1 MGAWS
6 PHLLDVREPWA
17 EEGLVAARQA
27 GDPAG
32 VAVILL
38 VMALDALERADLPG
52 WLRLSE
58 EASRLADR
66 ERLPYV
72 SISLQWLRMTLAGL
86 RGDRAEV
93 AREYAAM
100 SETAPQV
107 AIPMKDAQ
115 APAAELLSRIWDR
128 EALLGKVD
136 ELLAAFRDMFGTA
149 TVTHVMLA
157 RAGRVEEVRPLL
169 ARSPMPAE
177 TDLYWSTINDWVFE
191 SEAAVLAEDRA
202 LAMLALERLR
212 PFAGRM
218 SVAGASAVSG
228 PVDGYLAL
236 LEAFVGDPAA
246 ASRSADAALATAQQ
260 WGFTAYVAWLR
271 AWRDT
276 PGHLNPASRLAR
288 MVAEQPCPSS
298 HVAVGPDAVPYGG
311 LSRTMRASST
321 SCRRLTRGASSPLR
335 APPSSGR
342 GPATGPGARGRG
354 GDGWWAGSGRWSG
367 SCETWLFVPLCG

>member
-1 MGAWS
+1 MGAWA

-17 EEGLVAARQA
+17 AEGLVAARQA
-27 GDPAG
+27 GDAAG
-32 VAVILL
+32 VAVITL
-38 VMALDALERADLPG
+38 VMALDALERADLAG
-52 WLRLSE
+52 WTRLSE

-86 RGDRAEV
+86 RGDRDGV
-93 AREYAAM
+93 AREHAAM

-128 EALLGKVD
+128 EALGGKVD

-177 TDLYWSTINDWVFE
+177 VDTYWSTVNDWVFE
-191 SEAAVLAEDRA
+191 TEAAVLAEDRA
-202 LAMLALERLR
+202 LATLALERLR
-212 PFAGRM
+212 PYAGRL

-246 ASRSADAALATAQQ
+246 ATRSADAALATADE
-260 WGFTAYVAWLR
+260 WGFAAYADWLL

-276 PGHLNPASRLAR
+276 LG
-288 MVAEQPCPSS
+288 
-298 HVAVGPDAVPYGG
+298 
-311 LSRTMRASST
+311 
-321 SCRRLTRGASSPLR
+321 
-335 APPSSGR
+335 
-342 GPATGPGARGRG
+342 
-354 GDGWWAGSGRWSG
+354 
-367 SCETWLFVPLCG
+367 F

>member
-1 MGAWS
+1 
-6 PHLLDVREPWA
+6 
-17 EEGLVAARQA
+17 
-27 GDPAG
+27 
-32 VAVILL
+32 
-38 VMALDALERADLPG
+38 MAQVERG
-52 WLRLSE
+52 GE
-58 EASRLADR
+58 RLADQ

-86 RGDRAEV
+86 RGDHAEV

-157 RAGRVEEVRPLL
+157 RAGRVDEVRPLL

-177 TDLYWSTINDWVFE
+177 VDLYWSTVNDWVFE
-191 SEAAVLAEDRA
+191 TEAAVLAEDRA
-202 LAMLALERLR
+202 LASLALEKLR
-212 PFAGRM
+212 PYAGRM

-236 LEAFVGDPAA
+236 VEAYVGDPAA
-246 ASRSADAALATAQQ
+246 ATRSADAALTTAEE
-260 WGFTAYVAWLR
+260 WGFSAYVAWLADWR
-271 AWRDT
+271 A
-276 PGHLNPASRLAR
+276 RL
-288 MVAEQPCPSS
+288 
-298 HVAVGPDAVPYGG
+298 GI
-311 LSRTMRASST
+311 
-321 SCRRLTRGASSPLR
+321 
-335 APPSSGR
+335 
-342 GPATGPGARGRG
+342 
-354 GDGWWAGSGRWSG
+354 
-367 SCETWLFVPLCG
+367 